1 MRRRGKEILN
11 LSFYYLHHPLSK
23 PAPPISTT
31 FSFSTTSKSQRD
43 SALLEK
49 FKERKLKGSSKD
61 SKGIPKISASVPSS
75 GFDSDHKCLKNESEQ
90 EEENNV
96 VVGGFKE
103 LGLSEELVEVMEEIG
118 EFVPS
123 EIQCVVIPA
132 VLEGKSVL
140 EFTFST

>member
-1 MRRRGKEILN
+1 M
-11 LSFYYLHHPLSK
+11 
-23 PAPPISTT
+23 
-31 FSFSTTSKSQRD
+31 
-43 SALLEK
+43 LLDK

-61 SKGIPKISASVPSS
+61 SKGIPKNSASVPLS
-75 GFDSDHKCLKNESEQ
+75 GFDSDHKGLKNDSEQERQ
-90 EEENNV
+90 EEENSV

-140 EFTFST
+140 LSSPSQPDRALAYLLPIIQVHFILFLTLFKPFEQSKFPFLLL